1 MDQDESDQL
10 RAVIASI
17 NWAARE
23 GRPEASAAASI
34 LPSAFPSPTIEV
46 AREANRTVRM
56 LKEHRFVIRIWP
68 IPEQERRLFLGCD
81 AGFDTSGKER
91 SQCGWLIGCTTN
103 KFNLGETAPMSLLGW
118 RSRRMKRKAAS
129 SMLCEALCLSSA
141 TAELEWLTEYMDG
154 LSWTNYADRVRKRE
168 ELAINPDHY
177 VLKKDNPRLRDP
189 AAVVWID
196 AKSLYDALNSE
207 QTVQEDRRAALEIA
221 VIRESFSRL
230 SAKLRWLPH
239 DRNPCD
245 PMTKVKGAHTLP
257 LTELLRSHTMRLQ
270 DEKEV
275 LDHHADLK
283 EEHGY
288 LPRPRVGLRATEGAT
303 PRRPKAIAWK
313 E

>member
-1 MDQDESDQL
+1 
-10 RAVIASI
+10 
-17 NWAARE
+17 
-23 GRPEASAAASI
+23 
-34 LPSAFPSPTIEV
+34 
-46 AREANRTVRM
+46 
-56 LKEHRFVIRIWP
+56 
-68 IPEQERRLFLGCD
+68 
-81 AGFDTSGKER
+81 
-91 SQCGWLIGCTTN
+91 
-103 KFNLGETAPMSLLGW
+103 
-118 RSRRMKRKAAS
+118 MKRKAAS

-207 QTVQEDRRAALEIA
+207 QTVQEDRWAALEIA

-245 PMTKVKGAHTLP
+245 PMTKVKGVHTLP

-288 LPRPRVGLRATEGAT
+288 LPRPRVGLRATEGVT